1 MSKVKAITFA
11 FLLLCSLSLPLISA
25 EEPETLTLTGKVYD
39 IDGNIA
45 ERTSIK
51 VDSMTSSWSDSEGN
65 YTFSGITPGVHTV
78 RAYFMNNGH
87 TVVYRTMYFDSDM
100 ELDWYEGLNW
110 ITAELHDASGE
121 LIDDESS
128 NLTVELIEPNHI
140 ESASEGK
147 VEFDLLP
154 IGSYYTL
161 KSLTDGNEQNSH
173 YVHFKMLD
181 NTPNH
186 FIFTQGMNS
195 MYGYLSDTDG
205 EPLVGLT
212 VSNGVVQ
219 SVTNADGFF
228 LFQNLP
234 VGSTQNLTFMK
245 DGYEVITTTSYEVN
259 TGEGWLNLS
268 SVLDYVFPEPARFVD
283 SEQTISV
290 EAHMIEWIG
299 GNFTSSYHLYLD
311 EELVYTGI
319 NTWYEFTPETQGSYD
334 FTLVSFNANGST
346 NSPDALLLIVL
357 GDETGDELWSV
368 GMSWEY
374 KLTYMPMFEQN
385 VTITALEKESVVDAF
400 GVEQNV
406 FKTRHKYD
414 DELEGEKSYRW
425 YDTTN
430 LLPIRTYWR
439 DAPFESSYFQEGTLG
454 WEFTELNSTNPA
466 SLFSSSDEFDLHFN
480 RTNVIGVPGHPNGYD
495 DTSNRVVRNYEQIT
509 TPAGTF
515 QTTHY
520 SMIDLNDGIVSWE
533 LWYSDTVRNFVKKI
547 DRLPGSHSEQVV
559 YELTSFNVP
568 TAPQFLNEGGNLSS
582 SDFLLQWADFQG
594 AESYTLLLG
603 DTILY
608 QGNNTSFQV
617 SNQADGTYTYQIRA
631 NMQNNFQTETSE
643 VEFHVMAIITTPELV
658 VSNTSII
665 QGETVTFSWDAS
677 EEATWYSLLLQNEL
691 GESSEYYNGS
701 ATHVDVSEFDP
712 GLNRIRVQAGSADG
726 KTSEYSP
733 SVFVTVEQA
742 SESDENPFFGIFM
755 TVGVIAL
762 FGWILTSQ
770 ARKA

>member
-1 MSKVKAITFA
+1 MSKIKAITLT
-11 FLLLCSLSLPLISA
+11 LLMLCSLSLSLISA
-25 EEPETLTLTGKVYD
+25 EESETFTLTGQVYD

-45 ERTSIK
+45 DRTSIK

-87 TVVYRTMYFDSDM
+87 TVVYRTLYFDSDM
-100 ELDWYEGLNW
+100 ELDWYEGSNW
-110 ITAELHDASGE
+110 ITAEWHDDTGE
-121 LIDDESS
+121 LIEDETS
-128 NLTVELIEPNHI
+128 NLTIELIEPHHI
-140 ESASEGK
+140 KSPTEGK

-161 KSLTDGNEQNSH
+161 KSFTDSAEQSSH
-173 YVHFKMLD
+173 YIHFKMLD

-186 FIFTQGMNS
+186 FIFQQGMNS
-195 MYGYLSDTDG
+195 VYGYLSDTDG
-205 EPLVGLT
+205 EPLAGLT
-212 VSNGVVQ
+212 VSNGGIQ
-219 SVTNADGFF
+219 SVTNSDGFF

-245 DGYEVITTTSYEVN
+245 DGYEVITAVSYEVN
-259 TGEGWLNLS
+259 TGEGWLNLTS
-268 SVLDYVFPEPARFVD
+268 MLDYVFPEPARFVD

-290 EAHMIEWIG
+290 ETHMIEWIS

-311 EELVYTGI
+311 DELVYTGI
-319 NTWYEFTPETQGSYD
+319 NTWYEFTPAAQGSYD
-334 FTLVSFNANGST
+334 FTLVSFNGNGST

-357 GDETGDELWSV
+357 GDETDEDLWSV

-374 KLTYMPMFEQN
+374 KLTYMPLFEQN

-400 GVEQNV
+400 GVEQSV

-430 LLPIRTYWR
+430 LLPLRTYWR

-454 WEFTELNSTNPA
+454 WDFTESNSTTPV

-495 DTSNRVVRNYEQIT
+495 DTSNRVVRDYEQIT

-533 LWYSDTVRNFVKKI
+533 LWYSDTVRNFVKKV

-568 TAPQFLNEGGNLSS
+568 IAPQFINEAGNLSS

-603 DTILY
+603 DSVLY
-608 QGNNTSFQV
+608 QGNNTSFDV
-617 SNQADGTYTYQIRA
+617 LDQADGTYTYHILA
-631 NMQNNFQTETSE
+631 NMPNNFQTQTSE
-643 VEFHVMAIITTPELV
+643 VELRVLAIIETPEV
-658 VSNTSII
+658 IVSNASVN
-665 QGETVTFSWDAS
+665 QGETVTFSWQTSEDA
-677 EEATWYSLLLQNEL
+677 AWYSLLLQNEL
-691 GESSEYYNGS
+691 GESSEYYNGTAS
-701 ATHVDVSEFDP
+701 SVDISDLDS

-726 KTSEYSP
+726 KTSEYSD
-733 SVFVTVEQA
+733 SVFVTVEPS
-742 SESDENPFFGIFM
+742 SEPSDNSFFEIIF
-755 TVGVIAL
+755 TIGVIAL
-762 FGWILTSQ
+762 FGWILTSL
-770 ARKA
+770 ARKS

>member
-39 IDGNIA
+39 IDGNVA

-195 MYGYLSDTDG
+195 VYGYLSDTDG

-234 VGSTQNLTFMK
+234 VGSIQNLTFMK

-454 WEFTELNSTNPA
+454 WEFTESNSTNPA

-568 TAPQFLNEGGNLSS
+568 TAPQFLNEGGNISS

-617 SNQADGTYTYQIRA
+617 SNQADGTFTYQIRA

-643 VEFHVMAIITTPELV
+643 VEFHVIAIITTPELV